1 MVPHSRLLARFLALP
16 ALLALALP
24 AYAGDPAPAAPAAV
38 PAAPA
43 APAAKIADDA
53 AAIQAVATFKEAWK
67 AKGLKGEERMAQR
80 DWALSELVKVQHP
93 LVVAELGEVA
103 RSGDGTLR
111 TLAVI
116 YLGDQ
121 KALPALAG
129 EQVLVAFKKNGD
141 DTVLLLSALQ
151 SLASLKYLGGAQLL
165 KDLLRSEDFVIKKA
179 AIAAV
184 GQLGDARLI
193 DELLKILGVDPKAVP
208 PTSGGED
215 EKKGGKEVVEEG
227 YSWEG
232 AEATVDHGDA
242 DNTKENAEAKAK
254 AEAQIAKNKAAAQGG
269 GGGGAGGGDGGGT
282 GGGRGGA
289 ARSKDELKPYVLK
302 ALRSLTGETFMNSR
316 ELRTWLG
323 AHGDVLEEA
332 KSKCAA
338 AELAQRAAAKK

>member
-1 MVPHSRLLARFLALP
+1 MAFCPPRLTRLLALPLVAALT
-16 ALLALALP
+16 LP
-24 AYAGDPAPAAPAAV
+24 AYAGDPVPAAPA
-38 PAAPA
+38 AAPA
-43 APAAKIADDA
+43 APAAAAPKIADDA
-53 AAIQAVATFKEAWK
+53 AATAAVATFKEAWK
-67 AKGLKGEERMAQR
+67 AKGLKGDERMAQR
-80 DWALSELVKVQHP
+80 DWALSELAKVQHP
-93 LVVAELGEVA
+93 LVVAELGDVA

-129 EQVLVAFKKNGD
+129 EQVLIAFKKNAD

-151 SLASLKYLGGAQLL
+151 SLSALKYLGGDQLL
-165 KDLLRSEDFVIKKA
+165 KDLLNSEDYVIRKA
-179 AIAAV
+179 AITTV
-184 GQLGDARLI
+184 GQLGDTRLL
-193 DELLKILGVDPKAVP
+193 DELLKILGVDPKAPP
-208 PTSGGED
+208 PTGGEE

-232 AEATVDHGDA
+232 AEAVVDHGDA

-254 AEAQIAKNKAAAQGG
+254 AESQIAQNKAAAAGKSGG
-269 GGGGAGGGDGGGT
+269 GGGGGGGDGGT

-316 ELRTWLG
+316 EIRSWLG
-323 AHGDVLEEA
+323 AHGEEVVDA
-332 KSKCAA
+332 KSKCEAT
-338 AELAQRAAAKK
+338 EVAQRAAAKK

>member
-1 MVPHSRLLARFLALP
+1 MAPSSRFLALP
-16 ALLALALP
+16 VVLALALP
-24 AYAGDPAPAAPAAV
+24 ASAGDPPPAAPAPV
-38 PAAPA
+38 PA

-53 AAIQAVATFKEAWK
+53 LAAQAVTAFKEAWK
-67 AKGLKGEERMAQR
+67 AKGLKGDERLVQR

-129 EQVLVAFKKNGD
+129 EQVLLAFKKNGD

-151 SLASLKYLGGAQLL
+151 SLASLKYLGGAQLFR
-165 KDLLRSEDFVIKKA
+165 DVLRSEDFVIKKA
-179 AIAAV
+179 AIVAV

-193 DELLKILGVDPKAVP
+193 DELLKILGVDPKQAP
-208 PTSGGED
+208 PAAGEE

-232 AEATVDHGDA
+232 AEAVVDHGDA
-242 DNTKENAEAKAK
+242 DNSKENAEAKAK
-254 AEAQIAKNKAAAQGG
+254 AESQIAQNKAAAAGKSGG
-269 GGGGAGGGDGGGT
+269 GGGDGGGT

-289 ARSKDELKPYVLK
+289 ARSADELKPHVLK
-302 ALRSLTGETFMNSR
+302 ALRSLTGETFMSSR
-316 ELRTWLG
+316 EIRSWLG
-323 AHGDVLEEA
+323 SHGSALEEA
-332 KSKCAA
+332 KAKCAA